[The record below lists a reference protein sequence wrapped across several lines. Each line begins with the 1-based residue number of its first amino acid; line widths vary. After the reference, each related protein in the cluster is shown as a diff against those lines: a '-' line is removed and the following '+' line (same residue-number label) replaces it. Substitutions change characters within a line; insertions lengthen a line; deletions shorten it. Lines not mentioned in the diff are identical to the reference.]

1 MDAADELMKTA
12 NETAAWQ
19 IKKDQED
26 ILEKARL
33 NELEYNKTKEENDA
47 KSALLSAQKAE

>member
-1 MDAADELMKTA
+1 MKTA
-12 NETAAWQ
+12 NETAAWK

-47 KSALLSAQKAE
+47 KSQLLEAQKAEQLAKTK